1 MKSSQVR
8 EFLLIFG
15 LGVLIAALVGLVV
28 VLARDLRRTRGRLQ
42 AVDALG
48 KAVTCP

>member
-1 MKSSQVR
+1 MKVSQVR
-8 EFLLIFG
+8 GNLLCFG
-15 LGVLIAALVGLVV
+15 LGVLICALVGLVV
-28 VLARDLRRTRGRLQ
+28 ILARDLRRTRGRLQ